1 MIFPLVLG
9 ICSLIVAGIVFLGGY
24 AEERRTGGSDS
35 A

>member
-24 AEERRTGGSDS
+24 AEERRNSGPEG